1 MKVDQLFIFIQKFAS
16 DMKRILPFILLIL
29 SSCSIQK
36 RHFTK
41 GYDIQWKGT
50 YAYNSSDL
58 LEFET
63 VISEPC
69 DTIKNK
75 DGSIILAAVERID
88 SKKIYVTPCENSG
101 LTKNEFE
108 KSNVVSIHYANGALF
123 ENKTPEQQQKER
135 EENLRK
141 YRENQE
147 AREAELIKLQQDR
160 LTKENEALKKQID
173 SLQKNPSKPQENY
186 SIQDNSEVLDE
197 NAPEPIVEPVMK
209 AFFTIAYIIAG
220 LSFALIALEIIV
232 LPLLALLFVDVL
244 SPFFTLYSWLK
255 IKRFPEKFK
264 GKPVLR
270 ELLLF
275 FLSLGAVGLVILLF
289 L

>member
-1 MKVDQLFIFIQKFAS
+1 MT
-16 DMKRILPFILLIL
+16 KRLLVLLIL
-29 SSCSIQK
+29 ISSCSIQK

-50 YAYNSSDL
+50 YANNSSEL

-75 DGSIILAAVERID
+75 DGSVIMAIVERID
-88 SKKIYVTPCENSG
+88 SKKIYVTPCENSAFN
-101 LTKNEFE
+101 KNEVE

-123 ENKTPEQQQKER
+123 ENKTPEQLQKER
-135 EENLRK
+135 EENLQK

-160 LTKENEALKKQID
+160 LIKENEALKKQID
-173 SLQKNPSKPQENY
+173 SLQKNPSNPKENY
-186 SIQDNSEVLDE
+186 SIQDNSEIFDE
-197 NAPEPIVEPVMK
+197 NAPEPIIEPVMK
-209 AFFTIAYIIAG
+209 VFFTIAYIIAG
-220 LSFALIALEIIV
+220 LAFALIALEIIV

-255 IKRFPEKFK
+255 IKHFPEKFK

-275 FLSLGAVGLVILLF
+275 FLSLGAVGFVILLF